1 MERAMDPYIG
11 IKQDR
16 DDDDDSDDE
25 LRSIGVFVND
35 SESFIESKSTHSDW
49 LSNQSR

>member
-1 MERAMDPYIG
+1 MDPYIG

-16 DDDDDSDDE
+16 DDDDDLDDDE

-35 SESFIESKSTHSDW
+35 SESFIEFKSTHSDW